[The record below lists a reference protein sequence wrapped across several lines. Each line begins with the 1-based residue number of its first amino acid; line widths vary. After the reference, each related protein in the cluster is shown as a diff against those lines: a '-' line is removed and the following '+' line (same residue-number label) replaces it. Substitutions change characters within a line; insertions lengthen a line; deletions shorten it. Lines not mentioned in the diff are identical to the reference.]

1 MGGGIGMGNTCK
13 PMAVSFQCM
22 TKFTTNK
29 KEKKKKKKNKML
41 YRKTILLL
49 IIVIFT
55 PYILIKSSYKSRV
68 DPIIV
73 ANYSLPPSLYRND
86 TVFPTAL

>member
-1 MGGGIGMGNTCK
+1 
-13 PMAVSFQCM
+13 
-22 TKFTTNK
+22 
-29 KEKKKKKKNKML
+29 ML

-55 PYILIKSSYKSRV
+55 PYILLKSSYKSRV

-73 ANYSLPPSLYRND
+73 ANYSLSPSLYRND
-86 TVFPTAL
+86 TVFPTALWFTIPWWEEYISLLEPSLSNSFPNGM